1 MWIHIAHFFQRFFS
15 LSLVLRKCSLHA
27 VIAALGHLFLIMF
40 ICAHECIGSRHPYT
54 QTQLGYIS
62 CGETVRNTP
71 QNDDVT
77 SNNNNNATQKKSEK
91 STPSKYTFDHLALG
105 VHNIFI
111 SYFFSTFFLVSSFH
125 SFSCGVV
132 RCVRDGGKKDENG
145 IDRIPYWTSTWM
157 LNMMI
162 SSLSYAYFE
171 RRSFLTH
178 VFRCA
183 THILMC
189 RIAQRVVWSVEKLSA
204 RHKTQM

>member
-77 SNNNNNATQKKSEK
+77 SNNNATQKSRKK
-91 STPSKYTFDHLALG
+91 VHHRNTHLTIWHS
-105 VHNIFI
+105 VCIIFLFHI
-111 SYFFSTFFLVSSFH
+111 FSTFFLVSSFH
-125 SFSCGVV
+125 SFSCGAV

>member
-1 MWIHIAHFFQRFFS
+1 MNVSAVGTLILELNSAIF
-15 LSLVLRKCSLHA
+15 HA
-27 VIAALGHLFLIMF
+27 VKLF
-40 ICAHECIGSRHPYT
+40 
-54 QTQLGYIS
+54 
-62 CGETVRNTP
+62 ETRQRMTMSQATTTTTTP
-71 QNDDVT
+71 HK
-77 SNNNNNATQKKSEK
+77 KKSEK

-125 SFSCGVV
+125 LFSCGAV

-204 RHKTQM
+204 RHKTQI

>member
-1 MWIHIAHFFQRFFS
+1 MFVTCSHSCTWSFISYNVHLRAWMYRQSAPLYSNSTRLYFMRWNCSKHATEWRCHKQQQQQR
-15 LSLVLRKCSLHA
+15 H
-27 VIAALGHLFLIMF
+27 
-40 ICAHECIGSRHPYT
+40 T
-54 QTQLGYIS
+54 
-62 CGETVRNTP
+62 
-71 QNDDVT
+71 
-77 SNNNNNATQKKSEK
+77 KKSEK

-125 SFSCGVV
+125 SFSCGAV

>member
-1 MWIHIAHFFQRFFS
+1 MNVSAVGTLILKLNSAIF
-15 LSLVLRKCSLHA
+15 HA
-27 VIAALGHLFLIMF
+27 VKLFETRHRMTMSQ
-40 ICAHECIGSRHPYT
+40 ATTTTTPHKKSRKKVHH
-54 QTQLGYIS
+54 
-62 CGETVRNTP
+62 RNT
-71 QNDDVT
+71 
-77 SNNNNNATQKKSEK
+77 
-91 STPSKYTFDHLALG
+91 HLTIWHS
-105 VHNIFI
+105 VCIIFLFHI
-111 SYFFSTFFLVSSFH
+111 FSTFFLVSSFH